1 MERDVRQ
8 STENTLMYHLV
19 ELRSRLIR
27 CIVATVIVVLVLSP
41 FSDTIYLFLAEPM
54 LEQLPAQG
62 SLVATKV
69 ASPFLTPFK
78 LLLFLS
84 FLVALPFILF
94 QIWAF
99 IAPGLYDSERRL
111 IFPLVFS
118 TTVLFYLG
126 ILFAY
131 YVIFPIIFA
140 FFASTTPEGVNLMT
154 DISEYLSFCI
164 KLFLAFGLAF
174 EVPLVTFVL
183 IRSGLTT
190 IEAMRKKRPYII
202 LVAFILGMLL
212 TPPDFVSQIL
222 LALPI
227 WMLFEIALIL
237 TSILGGGVT
246 NNQ

>member
-190 IEAMRKKRPYII
+190 IEAMRKNRPYII

>member
-202 LVAFILGMLL
+202 LVAFI
-212 TPPDFVSQIL
+212 
-222 LALPI
+222 
-227 WMLFEIALIL
+227 IAFLHLIEL
-237 TSILGGGVT
+237 ITFLSFTVIFS
-246 NNQ
+246 NN

>member
-27 CIVATVIVVLVLSP
+27 CIIATVIVVLVLSP

-227 WMLFEIALIL
+227 WVLFEIALIL

>member
-1 MERDVRQ
+1 
-8 STENTLMYHLV
+8 MYHLV

-27 CIVATVIVVLVLSP
+27 CIIATIIVVLVLSP
-41 FSDTIYLFLAEPM
+41 FSDIIYLFLAEPM

-62 SLVATKV
+62 SLIATKV

-111 IFPLVFS
+111 IFPLVFF

-131 YVIFPIIFA
+131 YVIFPIIFS

-227 WMLFEIALIL
+227 WLLFEIALIL
-237 TSILGGGVT
+237 TSILGSEAT

>member
-1 MERDVRQ
+1 
-8 STENTLMYHLV
+8 
-19 ELRSRLIR
+19 
-27 CIVATVIVVLVLSP
+27 
-41 FSDTIYLFLAEPM
+41 
-54 LEQLPAQG
+54 
-62 SLVATKV
+62 
-69 ASPFLTPFK
+69 
-78 LLLFLS
+78 
-84 FLVALPFILF
+84 
-94 QIWAF
+94 
-99 IAPGLYDSERRL
+99 
-111 IFPLVFS
+111 
-118 TTVLFYLG
+118 
-126 ILFAY
+126 
-131 YVIFPIIFA
+131 
-140 FFASTTPEGVNLMT
+140 MT

>member
-227 WMLFEIALIL
+227 WLLFEIALIL
-237 TSILGGGVT
+237 TSILGDGVT

>member
-1 MERDVRQ
+1 MERDIKQ

-27 CIVATVIVVLVLSP
+27 CIIATIIVVLILSP
-41 FSDTIYLFLAEPM
+41 FSDIIYLFLAEPM

-111 IFPLVFS
+111 IFPLVFF

-131 YVIFPIIFA
+131 YVIFPIIFS

-202 LVAFILGMLL
+202 LVAFVLGMLL

-227 WMLFEIALIL
+227 WLLFEIALIL
-237 TSILGGGVT
+237 TSILGSEVT

>member
-1 MERDVRQ
+1 MERDIKQ

-27 CIVATVIVVLVLSP
+27 CIIATIIVVLVLSP
-41 FSDTIYLFLAEPM
+41 FSDIIYLFLAEPM

-62 SLVATKV
+62 SLIATKV

-111 IFPLVFS
+111 IFPLVFF

-131 YVIFPIIFA
+131 YVIFPIIFS

-227 WMLFEIALIL
+227 WLLFEIALIL
-237 TSILGGGVT
+237 TSILGSEAT

>member
-1 MERDVRQ
+1 MERDIKQ

-27 CIVATVIVVLVLSP
+27 CIIATIIVVLVLSP
-41 FSDTIYLFLAEPM
+41 FSDIIYLFLAEPM

-62 SLVATKV
+62 SLIATKV

-99 IAPGLYDSERRL
+99 IAPGLYYSERRL
-111 IFPLVFS
+111 IFPLVFF

-131 YVIFPIIFA
+131 YVIFPIIFS

-227 WMLFEIALIL
+227 WLLFEIALIL
-237 TSILGGGVT
+237 TSILGSEAT

>member
-1 MERDVRQ
+1 
-8 STENTLMYHLV
+8 MYHLV

-27 CIVATVIVVLVLSP
+27 CIIATVIVVLVLSP

-227 WMLFEIALIL
+227 WLLFEIALIL
-237 TSILGGGVT
+237 TSILGDGVT

>member
-27 CIVATVIVVLVLSP
+27 CIIATVIVVLVLSP

-227 WMLFEIALIL
+227 WLLFEIALIL
-237 TSILGGGVT
+237 TSILGDGVT

>member
-1 MERDVRQ
+1 LERDVRQ

>member
-27 CIVATVIVVLVLSP
+27 CIIATVIVVLVLSP

-118 TTVLFYLG
+118 TTGLFYLG

-227 WMLFEIALIL
+227 WLLFEIALIL
-237 TSILGGGVT
+237 TSILGDGVT

>member
-1 MERDVRQ
+1 
-8 STENTLMYHLV
+8 MYHLV

-27 CIVATVIVVLVLSP
+27 CIIATIIVVLILSP
-41 FSDTIYLFLAEPM
+41 FSDIIYLFLAEPM

-111 IFPLVFS
+111 IFPLVFF

-131 YVIFPIIFA
+131 YVIFPIIFS

-202 LVAFILGMLL
+202 LVAFVLGMLL

-227 WMLFEIALIL
+227 WLLFEIALIL
-237 TSILGGGVT
+237 TSILGSEVT

>member
-27 CIVATVIVVLVLSP
+27 CIIATVIVVLVLSP